1 VTIPTQTVRT
11 CLAEMPKL
19 KEPENIM
26 SETKKILNV
35 VSAFIIRLM
44 IMTTIIIIIIII
56 ICNNNNRG
64 PG

>member
-1 VTIPTQTVRT
+1 
-11 CLAEMPKL
+11 MPKL